1 MQTSN
6 PRRLVSLVALV
17 LSAGVAALTVGSTVL
32 RPQVDT
38 SRGLGQVRRLL
49 EARLLRD
56 DLAMIGRRALCS

>member
-6 PRRLVSLVALV
+6 PRRLVSLAALV
-17 LSAGVAALTVGSTVL
+17 LSAGVATLTAGSMVL
-32 RPQVDT
+32 RPQIDT

-56 DLAMIGRRALCS
+56 DLAMIGKQALCS